1 MATTDKRLT
10 ITELDFDDI
19 KTNLKTFMR
28 NQTEFTDYDFEG
40 SGMSALLD
48 VLSYNTHYLAMN
60 GNLLAN
66 EMFIDTASLRSS
78 VVSHAKTLGYTPR
91 SARAPIANVNITVN
105 TSSVDTATLARGAKF
120 TTTVDDVSY
129 TFVVATDITQTRV
142 GGSLTFSN
150 LPLYEGTLITTRYTV
165 DTGNVDQRF
174 IIPDSNADTTTLTV
188 QVQASASDS
197 TTTTYTLAT
206 DITQVSGTADNYFLQ
221 EVENGQFEIYFGDG
235 VIGKA
240 VSDNNIIILQYVV
253 TNKEAANGAS
263 TFTPPSSIGDS
274 SDNTVSTVTSAVGGA
289 EPESIQ
295 SIKFNAPLDYSSQGR
310 AVTSNDFKTIIP
322 TLFAN
327 TQSVQVWGGEDNDP
341 AVYGKVFASVKTTT
355 GSNLTST
362 QKTSLETALK
372 AFTVGSIRTEIVDPE
387 TIKLR
392 LTVTYKYNSTATTKS
407 LSDISALVTTT
418 LTNYNTNNL
427 QVFNQP
433 FRFSEIVGQIDD
445 TDSSIVS
452 NITTVQMAKE
462 FTPTLNTAT
471 AYTIDFKNA
480 FYNPHSG
487 HNSSDGGVISSTGF
501 ILSDDTNEQ
510 FLGDDGAG
518 NLITYYISGTSK
530 ITVNSTFGTVD
541 YQNGKIV
548 ISSANITS
556 ISNVDGATSSVI
568 RVVANPSSYDVVPLR
583 NDILEIDL
591 SNSTVTGAVDNITSS
606 AGSSTTSSSSSVTT
620 AATTTTYVSSS
631 STSSGY

>member
-1 MATTDKRLT
+1 M
-10 ITELDFDDI
+10 
-19 KTNLKTFMR
+19 
-28 NQTEFTDYDFEG
+28 
-40 SGMSALLD
+40 
-48 VLSYNTHYLAMN
+48 
-60 GNLLAN
+60 
-66 EMFIDTASLRSS
+66 
-78 VVSHAKTLGYTPR
+78 
-91 SARAPIANVNITVN
+91 
-105 TSSVDTATLARGAKF
+105 
-120 TTTVDDVSY
+120 
-129 TFVVATDITQTRV
+129 
-142 GGSLTFSN
+142 
-150 LPLYEGTLITTRYTV
+150 
-165 DTGNVDQRF
+165 
-174 IIPDSNADTTTLTV
+174 
-188 QVQASASDS
+188 
-197 TTTTYTLAT
+197 
-206 DITQVSGTADNYFLQ
+206 
-221 EVENGQFEIYFGDG
+221 
-235 VIGKA
+235 
-240 VSDNNIIILQYVV
+240 
-253 TNKEAANGAS
+253 
-263 TFTPPSSIGDS
+263 
-274 SDNTVSTVTSAVGGA
+274 
-289 EPESIQ
+289 
-295 SIKFNAPLDYSSQGR
+295 DYSSQGR

-392 LTVTYKYNSTATTKS
+392 LTVTYKYNSTATTKT
-407 LSDISALVTTT
+407 LSDISSLVTTT

-518 NLITYYISGTSK
+518 NLITYYISGT
-530 ITVNSTFGTVD
+530 
-541 YQNGKIV
+541 
-548 ISSANITS
+548 
-556 ISNVDGATSSVI
+556 
-568 RVVANPSSYDVVPLR
+568 
-583 NDILEIDL
+583 
-591 SNSTVTGAVDNITSS
+591 
-606 AGSSTTSSSSSVTT
+606 
-620 AATTTTYVSSS
+620 
-631 STSSGY
+631 

>member
-1 MATTDKRLT
+1 MATTDKRLS

-19 KTNLKTFMR
+19 KSNMKIFLK

-48 VLSYNTHYLAMN
+48 VLAYNTHYLSMN
-60 GNLLAN
+60 ANLLAN

-91 SARAPIANVNITVN
+91 SARAPIATVNVNVN
-105 TSSVDTATLARGAKF
+105 TSSVNVATLSRGAKF
-120 TTTVDDVSY
+120 STTINDTTY
-129 TFVVATDITQTRV
+129 NFVVATDVTKTRV
-142 GGSLTFSN
+142 GGSLVFEN
-150 LPLYEGTLITTRYTV
+150 LSLYEGTLVTTRYTV
-165 DTGNVDQRF
+165 DTANVDQRF
-174 IIPDSNADTTTLTV
+174 IISDSNADTTTLTV
-188 QVQASASDS
+188 KVQNSASDS

-221 EVENGQFEIYFGDG
+221 EVENGQFEVYFGDG

-240 VSDNNIIILQYVV
+240 LSDNNIVILEYVV
-253 TNKEAANGAS
+253 TNKEEANGAS
-263 TFTPPSSIGDS
+263 TFTAPSSIGES
-274 SDNTVSTVTSAVGGA
+274 TDNTVSTVTNAIGGA
-289 EPESIQ
+289 ESETIQ

-310 AVTSNDFKTIIP
+310 AVTSNDFTTIIP

-341 AVYGKVFASVKTTT
+341 AVYGKVFASIKTTT

-372 AFTVGSIRTEIVDPE
+372 AYTVGSVRTEIVDPE

-392 LTVTYKYNSTATTKS
+392 LTVAYKYNSTATTKT

-418 LTNYNTNNL
+418 LSDYNTNNL
-427 QVFNQP
+427 QAFNQP

-471 AYTIDFKNA
+471 SYTIDFKNA

-487 HNSSDGGVISSTGF
+487 HNSADGGVISSTGF
-501 ILSDDTNEQ
+501 ILSGNTNEQ

-518 NLITYYISGTSK
+518 NLISYYISGTSK

-541 YQNGKIV
+541 YENGKIV

-556 ISNVDGATSSVI
+556 ISNVDSATSSVI

-620 AATTTTYVSSS
+620 AATSTTYVSSS

>member
-1 MATTDKRLT
+1 MATTDKRLS

-19 KTNLKTFMR
+19 KSNMKIFLK

-48 VLSYNTHYLAMN
+48 VLAYNTHYLSMN
-60 GNLLAN
+60 ANLLAN

-91 SARAPIANVNITVN
+91 SARAPIATVNVNVN
-105 TSSVDTATLARGAKF
+105 TSSVNVATLSRGAKF
-120 TTTVDDVSY
+120 STTINDTTY
-129 TFVVATDITQTRV
+129 NFVVATDVTKTRV
-142 GGSLTFSN
+142 GGSLVFEN
-150 LPLYEGTLITTRYTV
+150 LSLYEGTLVTTRYTV
-165 DTGNVDQRF
+165 DTANVDQRF
-174 IIPDSNADTTTLTV
+174 IISDSNADTTTLTV
-188 QVQASASDS
+188 KVQNSASDS

-221 EVENGQFEIYFGDG
+221 EVENGQFEVYFGDG

-240 VSDNNIIILQYVV
+240 LSDNNIVILEYVV
-253 TNKEAANGAS
+253 TNKEEANGAS
-263 TFTPPSSIGDS
+263 TFTAPSSIGES
-274 SDNTVSTVTSAVGGA
+274 TDNTVSTVTNAIGGA
-289 EPESIQ
+289 ESETIQ

-310 AVTSNDFKTIIP
+310 AVTSNDFTTIIP

-341 AVYGKVFASVKTTT
+341 AVYGKVFASIKTTT

-372 AFTVGSIRTEIVDPE
+372 AYTVGSVRTEIVDPE

-392 LTVTYKYNSTATTKS
+392 LTVAYKYNSTATTKT

-418 LTNYNTNNL
+418 LSDYNTNNL
-427 QVFNQP
+427 QAFNQP

-471 AYTIDFKNA
+471 SYTIDFKNA

-487 HNSSDGGVISSTGF
+487 HNSADGGVISSTGF
-501 ILSDDTNEQ
+501 ILSGNTNEQ

-518 NLITYYISGTSK
+518 NLISYYISGTSK

-541 YQNGKIV
+541 YENGKIV

-556 ISNVDGATSSVI
+556 ISNVDSATSSVI

>member
-165 DTGNVDQRF
+165 DTGNIDQRF

-197 TTTTYTLAT
+197 TPTTYTLAT

-263 TFTPPSSIGDS
+263 TF
-274 SDNTVSTVTSAVGGA
+274 TVSTVTSAVGGA

-392 LTVTYKYNSTATTKS
+392 LTVTYKYNSTATTKT
-407 LSDISALVTTT
+407 LSDISSLVTTT